1 MNAPGLRRLAVAS
14 LLGLVV
20 VLSSSCAV
28 GVGGYG
34 YGYGYDDGVDIGVD
48 YYAPLGIDY
57 GGWGPGYRVGPYR
70 GGEHRPDRGGGRPS
84 PRAFRPAPAGH
95 VVPSI
100 PQRSRVGGRR
110 SN

>member
-1 MNAPGLRRLAVAS
+1 VNAPGLRRLAVAS
-14 LLGLVV
+14 LLGLTV

-34 YGYGYDDGVDIGVD
+34 DGYDDGVSIGVD
-48 YYAPLGIDY
+48 YYAPFGIDY

-70 GGEHRPDRGGGRPS
+70 GGENRSDRGGGRSS

-100 PQRSRVGGRR
+100 PQGSRGGGRR
-110 SN
+110 SR